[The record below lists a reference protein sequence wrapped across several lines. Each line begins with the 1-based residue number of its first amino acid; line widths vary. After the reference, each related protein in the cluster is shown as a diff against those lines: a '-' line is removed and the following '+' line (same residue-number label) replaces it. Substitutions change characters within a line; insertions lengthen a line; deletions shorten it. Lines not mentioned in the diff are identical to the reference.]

1 MQKLTTRFNI
11 KIDGGIEVS
20 AYDGW
25 IVNGMDENFDYL
37 EVGLIQIV
45 SDRNSEIIIA
55 KEMRVGNVC
64 PVAIHGINGGNTM
77 NRGSG
82 NCKVGTISKTV
93 EVGGVQVSERNTILL
108 GSLIEVTIDVSRVVY
123 GMNENIDDF
132 EGGLIEVIGEEIV
145 KLSSPKVRVGDV
157 CPVTIHGSMAEIP
170 SLRGVEIAK

>member
-1 MQKLTTRFNI
+1 MISSARPSISDAKKLTTRFNI

-64 PVAIHGINGGNTM
+64 PVAIHGINGRNTM
-77 NRGSG
+77 S
-82 NCKVGTISKTV
+82 
-93 EVGGVQVSERNTILL
+93 
-108 GSLIEVTIDVSRVVY
+108 
-123 GMNENIDDF
+123 
-132 EGGLIEVIGEEIV
+132 
-145 KLSSPKVRVGDV
+145 
-157 CPVTIHGSMAEIP
+157 
-170 SLRGVEIAK
+170 RGVEIAK

>member
-1 MQKLTTRFNI
+1 
-11 KIDGGIEVS
+11 
-20 AYDGW
+20 
-25 IVNGMDENFDYL
+25 MDENFDYL

-82 NCKVGTISKTV
+82 NCKVGTIGKTV

-123 GMNENIDDF
+123 RLNENIDDF
-132 EGGLIEVIGEEIV
+132 EGGLIEVIGDRNRKIIV
-145 KLSSPKVRVGDV
+145 AKEMRVGDV
-157 CPVTIHGSMAEIP
+157 CPVTIHGINGGNTMN
-170 SLRGVEIAK
+170 RGVEIAK